1 MQTIC
6 VTLGDGTMSMLDEIS
21 DALEKLDGHKPSRSH
36 VVRMAVA
43 TMRKRLSDEGALLA
57 EVK

>member
-6 VTLGDGTMSMLDEIS
+6 VTLGDGTMAMLDEIS
-21 DALEKLDGHKPSRSH
+21 EALEKLDGHRPNRSH

-43 TMRKRLSDEGALLA
+43 TMRKRLSDEGALTA
-57 EVK
+57 NGK